1 MELSLQLRLQLQKL
15 MLKLFKPKYIGLEM
29 EFLHMIIDFIL
40 HIEVHLDYL
49 IQTYHT
55 WTYLILFLIIFCET
69 GVVVLPFLPGDS
81 LLFAIGAFAARG
93 SFDFLT
99 ITLTLLVA
107 AILGDSTNYAIG
119 KFVGPKVFSKN
130 NSKLFNK
137 DHLLK
142 AQAFYEKYGAK
153 TIIIARFIPIV
164 RTFAPFVAGIGNMTY
179 KKFMT
184 YNVVGG
190 VMWIIAFISLG
201 YFFGNL
207 EFVKNNFKL
216 VMIAIIVISVLPP
229 VIEFIREKR
238 QNI

>member
-1 MELSLQLRLQLQKL
+1 
-15 MLKLFKPKYIGLEM
+15 M
-29 EFLHMIIDFIL
+29 EFLHLVIDFIL

-55 WTYLILFLIIFCET
+55 WTYLILFMIIFCET

-93 SFDFLT
+93 SFDFWT
-99 ITLTLLVA
+99 ISLTLLVA
-107 AILGDSTNYAIG
+107 AIIGDSLNYSIG
-119 KFVGPKVFSKN
+119 KYVGPKVFYKNDSKF
-130 NSKLFNK
+130 FNK
-137 DHLLK
+137 SHLLK

-164 RTFAPFVAGIGNMTY
+164 RTFAPFVAGIGEMTY

-184 YNVVGG
+184 YNVVGAIS
-190 VMWIIAFISLG
+190 WIFIFIPLG

-207 EFVKNNFKL
+207 PFVQQNFKL
-216 VMIAIIVISVLPP
+216 VMIGIIVLSILPP
-229 VIEFIREKR
+229 FIEYIRERNAKVA
-238 QNI
+238 

>member
-1 MELSLQLRLQLQKL
+1 ME
-15 MLKLFKPKYIGLEM
+15 I
-29 EFLHMIIDFIL
+29 LHTLIDFIL

-55 WTYLILFLIIFCET
+55 WTYLILFMIIFCET

-93 SFDFLT
+93 SFDFWT
-99 ITLTLLVA
+99 ISLSLLAA
-107 AILGDSTNYAIG
+107 AIIGDSLNYTIG
-119 KFVGPKVFSKN
+119 KYVGPKVFHKED
-130 NSKLFNK
+130 SKLFNK
-137 DHLLK
+137 AHLIK

-164 RTFAPFVAGIGNMTY
+164 RTFAPFVAGIGEMTY

-184 YNVVGG
+184 YNVVGA
-190 VMWIIAFISLG
+190 VLWIFSFIPLG

-207 EFVKNNFKL
+207 PFIQKNFKL
-216 VMIAIIVISVLPP
+216 VMIAIIVISVLPA

-238 QNI
+238 KK

>member
-1 MELSLQLRLQLQKL
+1 
-15 MLKLFKPKYIGLEM
+15 M
-29 EFLHMIIDFIL
+29 EFLHLVIDFIL

-93 SFDFLT
+93 SFDFWT
-99 ITLTLLVA
+99 ISITLLIA
-107 AILGDSTNYAIG
+107 AIIGDSLNYSIG
-119 KFVGPKVFSKN
+119 KYVGPKVFHKADSKFF
-130 NSKLFNK
+130 SKG
-137 DHLLK
+137 HLLK

-164 RTFAPFVAGIGNMTY
+164 RTFAPFVAGIGEMTY

-184 YNVVGG
+184 YNVVGA
-190 VMWIIAFISLG
+190 VAWIFIFIPLG

-207 EFVKNNFKL
+207 PFIQSNFKL

-229 VIEFIREKR
+229 IIEFIRERNKTKSMV
-238 QNI
+238 

>member
-1 MELSLQLRLQLQKL
+1 
-15 MLKLFKPKYIGLEM
+15 M
-29 EFLHMIIDFIL
+29 EFFHLVIDFIL

-55 WTYLILFLIIFCET
+55 WTYLILFMIIFCET

-93 SFDFLT
+93 SFDFWT
-99 ITLTLLVA
+99 ISITLLVA
-107 AILGDSTNYAIG
+107 AIIGDSLNYTIG
-119 KFVGPKVFSKN
+119 KYVGPKVFHKADSKF
-130 NSKLFNK
+130 FNK
-137 DHLLK
+137 GHLLK

-164 RTFAPFVAGIGNMTY
+164 RTFAPFVAGIGEMTY

-184 YNVVGG
+184 YNIVGA
-190 VMWIIAFISLG
+190 VAWIFIFIPLG

-207 EFVKNNFKL
+207 PFIQSNFKL
-216 VMIAIIVISVLPP
+216 VMIAIIIISILPP
-229 VIEFIREKR
+229 IFEFIRERNKV
-238 QNI
+238 IA